1 MFFRLCSPR
10 SAKLGLDLAAHLP
23 EGVFGEADA
32 TGLGDAFEPGG
43 DVDAVAEDVVS
54 LDQHVADMDTD
65 APFHSAFVGDARIPL
80 HRKPLQREGALDS
93 ADHRTELD

>member
-1 MFFRLCSPR
+1 MP
-10 SAKLGLDLAAHLP
+10 KGIVGD
-23 EGVFGEADA
+23 ADA
-32 TGLGDAFEPGG
+32 AGLSDALQSGG
-43 DVDAVAEDVVS
+43 DVDAVAEDVIS